1 MEVRDASVDTYI
13 RLCKA
18 NKNKGP
24 WLTRARLD
32 VEAGRARAPT
42 AFSAHASAVRRARAS
57 GTTKD
62 NARSIRTRRY
72 PRVDARETLRVESHR
87 RWDPRGNP
95 AARPRIVY

>member
-1 MEVRDASVDTYI
+1 MELRDSSVDTYI
-13 RLCKA
+13 RSCKA
-18 NKNKGP
+18 NKKQTK
-24 WLTRARLD
+24 LTRARLD
-32 VEAGRARAPT
+32 VEAGRARAPS

-62 NARSIRTRRY
+62 NARGICTRRY

-87 RWDPRGNP
+87 RWNPRGNP